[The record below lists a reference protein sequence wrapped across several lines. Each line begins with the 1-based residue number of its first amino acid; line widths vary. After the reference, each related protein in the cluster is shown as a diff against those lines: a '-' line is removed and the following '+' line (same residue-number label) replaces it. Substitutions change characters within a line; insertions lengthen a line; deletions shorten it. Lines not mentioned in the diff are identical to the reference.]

1 LQKFASNSTV
11 SFVFFRASRFF
22 SFISSVESVVEEATM
37 PSPPVIRL
45 IAVPL
50 KSGFS
55 SSSSSSLV
63 VVSRCSDATEL
74 LLTPTNVHSPL
85 DKRRSL
91 LFSSMPF
98 ARPRERS
105 TMRPLFVRPSRPRE
119 FLLDEEEEGRNPIA
133 HCKDNIFLSLFLSL
147 SVCNNQTKKRE
158 RERDPSSLPP
168 FCFFEVGSFLVRV
181 CVCAKR
187 ARVLYKELFCV
198 KRRDNC
204 SAKNG
209 GKRFGATLKKHAFF
223 LFFFFLLLFD
233 SLQNFLTSKKTTTTT
248 AADSDD
254 DDDDDE
260 SDDDDD
266 DDSSSVCL
274 SPKRRF

>member
-1 LQKFASNSTV
+1 
-11 SFVFFRASRFF
+11 
-22 SFISSVESVVEEATM
+22 
-37 PSPPVIRL
+37 
-45 IAVPL
+45 
-50 KSGFS
+50 
-55 SSSSSSLV
+55 
-63 VVSRCSDATEL
+63 
-74 LLTPTNVHSPL
+74 
-85 DKRRSL
+85 
-91 LFSSMPF
+91 
-98 ARPRERS
+98 
-105 TMRPLFVRPSRPRE
+105 MRPLFVRPSRPRE

-204 SAKNG
+204 STKNG

-266 DDSSSVCL
+266 RRLIVRL
-274 SPKRRF
+274 SFTETPFLVVAVALEFPISRRGVVLFQRKRRRRKRVLC